1 MLGEH
6 TVGENP
12 DCNKKGTICAPK
24 ITRMNITSRDQII
37 VHDDFSAKTGVND
50 IALIRLNELVT
61 LFSENPTESF
71 ITPGI

>member
-6 TVGENP
+6 TVGKDP

-24 ITRMNITSRDQII
+24 TTKMNITSRDQII
-37 VHDDFSAKTGVND
+37 IHDDFSSDTGIND

-61 LFSENPTESF
+61 LFAEDPTESF